1 MPQTR
6 YHKPR
11 RSVEAL
17 RKLLRHAAPRNVVRA
32 IIKMHPADVAE
43 LFTALSPIERNRLID
58 LLFQGHRAGVT
69 LSELPETILE
79 EVLNDVTDERL
90 VAIMAR
96 LPVDDQVFIFESL
109 EEDRQHNLLEKMDE
123 EDADDLRRFM
133 IYPPDSAGRKATDQY
148 LAFHLDMTVGEVTF
162 QLRNDTEAPEMLS
175 YLYVVDDNN
184 RLVGVVPLRRLIISK
199 EDTRLRDVMTS
210 DIIAVGGAEDQE
222 EVARIVARYNILG
235 VPVVDAEGRMLGVVT
250 VDDVIDILEEEFT
263 EDMYHMAGLDDED
276 RVFSPIRHSLG
287 KRLPW
292 MVLNLFT
299 AFIAASVIGVF
310 EHVIQEMAV
319 LAIFL
324 PVVAG
329 VSGSTGTQTLTV
341 VTRAIAIGELELG
354 SGLKAV
360 VKQMAVGMG
369 NGLVV
374 GLVAGIAVYMWKGTY
389 YLGLVLWLSL
399 TINMIFAGFLGAF
412 VPLALKRLKFDPA
425 VGSSVMITT
434 LVDTLGFLTFLG
446 LAYMIMP
453 AFAA

>member
-79 EVLNDVTDERL
+79 EVLNDVSDERL

-96 LPVDDQVFIFESL
+96 LAVDDQVFLFESL
-109 EEDRQHNLLEKMDE
+109 DEERQQNLLLKMTE

-148 LAFHLDMTVGEVTF
+148 LAFHQDMTVGEVTY
-162 QLRNDTEAPEMLS
+162 QLRNDAEAPEMLS
-175 YLYVVDDNN
+175 YLYAVDDNN
-184 RLVGVVPLRRLIISK
+184 RLVGVVPLRRLLISK
-199 EDTRLRDVMTS
+199 EETRLRDVMTT

-235 VPVVDAEGRMLGVVT
+235 VPVVDSEGRMLGVVT

-263 EDMYHMAGLDDED
+263 EDIYHMAGLDDED
-276 RVFSPIRHSLG
+276 RVFSPIRHSLS

-292 MVLNLFT
+292 MILNLGT
-299 AFIAASVIGVF
+299 AFVAASVIGLF
-310 EHVIQEMAV
+310 ENVIQEMAV
-319 LAIFL
+319 LAIFM
-324 PVVAG
+324 PIVAG
-329 VSGSTGTQTLTV
+329 VSGNTGIQTLTV
-341 VTRAIAIGELELG
+341 ITRAIAIGELELG

-360 VKQMAVGMG
+360 GKQVVLGLGIGAIMG
-369 NGLVV
+369 LLA
-374 GLVAGIAVYMWKGTY
+374 GLVAYVWKGTY
-389 YLGLVLWLSL
+389 YLGLILWFSMAL
-399 TINMIFAGFLGAF
+399 NMVVAGFLGSF
-412 VPLALKRLKFDPA
+412 VPLALKRLGFDPA
-425 VGSSVMITT
+425 VGSSVMITAS
-434 LVDTLGFLTFLG
+434 LDTIGYFTFLG
-446 LAYMIMP
+446 LAWWLLP
-453 AFAA
+453 VFA